1 MIEST
6 DSREKEANVVIS
18 PYCDTPKNG
27 KNAAGKKEIRKRIS
41 RLQKKSVTIS
51 HPHSLNM
58 DTD

>member
-27 KNAAGKKEIRKRIS
+27 KNAAGKKEIRKQRP
-41 RLQKKSVTIS
+41 QKRVIAFLIAT
-51 HPHSLNM
+51 NW
-58 DTD
+58 TWN